1 LTQKKVKQPHGG
13 AMLSILVLI
22 LLLLIFLT
30 AWLGFTA
37 YSSQIDSRAVTVMK
51 SIVETDVI
59 YENIFINGVKVGGMT
74 KPEASAFIYE
84 MYQRPVNETK
94 LALTEN
100 GDTVYEIPFT
110 RFNARHD
117 INAAVEAAWG
127 YGRGASLEERYAKVR
142 GLMRQPLELVT
153 EFKYDE
159 SLLLNA
165 LESIAS
171 RIDKPPVNASITR
184 KDRQFYTTYSQVGKK
199 LDVAKTMEQLT
210 PLINSVQGGV
220 VEAVIDIME
229 PEYSDVNFITAQSLI
244 GSFSTNFSPG
254 DVGRNNN
261 LLTAANKLND
271 KVVYPGEIFSTNE
284 AFGAMTYE
292 NGYHMA
298 PVIMDGKIEN
308 GMGGGICQVSSTLY
322 NALLYAELEIVERRN
337 HSMKVGYADY
347 GFDATLVEG
356 AIDLRF
362 KNDTDYLIFIESYI
376 EDGRQVVVNI
386 YGHELHSPGRT
397 LKFINQLAET
407 VAPAEELI
415 VENPNLPYGAREIK
429 SAPRNGYRYNVYKII
444 MEDGV
449 EIERELVNVSYYRP
463 VRGEVI
469 VGTSPDASSAPLD
482 LIDLIPPEP
491 LPEEPGDQYH
501 EELPE

>member
-13 AMLSILVLI
+13 ALLSILVLI

-37 YSSQIDSRAVTVMK
+37 YSSQIDSRAVSVMK

-74 KPEASAFIYE
+74 KPEAASLLFD

-100 GDTVYEIPFT
+100 GAMIYEIPFT
-110 RFNARHD
+110 RFNARHE

-127 YGRGASLEERYAKVR
+127 YGRGATLEERYTKVK
-142 GLMRQPLELVT
+142 GLMKQPLELAT
-153 EFKYDE
+153 EFTFDE
-159 SLLLNA
+159 SLLINA
-165 LESIAS
+165 LESIAG

-184 KDRQFYTTYSQVGKK
+184 QDRQFYTTYSQVGKK
-199 LDVAKTMEQLT
+199 FDVLKTLDKIE
-210 PLINSVQGGV
+210 PLINAVQGGT

-229 PEYSDVNFITAQSLI
+229 PEYSDINFISAQSLI

-254 DVGRNNN
+254 DAGRNNN
-261 LLTAANKLND
+261 LLTATNKLND
-271 KVVYPGEIFSTNE
+271 KVVYPGEIFSTND
-284 AFGAMTYE
+284 AFGAMTYD
-292 NGYHMA
+292 NGYQMA

-308 GMGGGICQVSSTLY
+308 GMGGGICQVSSTFY

-337 HSMKVGYADY
+337 HSLKVGYADY

-356 AIDLRF
+356 AIDLKF
-362 KNDTDYLIFIESYI
+362 KNDTDYLVFIESYI

-386 YGHELHSPGRT
+386 YGHEIHSPDRT
-397 LKFINQLAET
+397 LKFISQLAET
-407 VAPAEELI
+407 VPPAEELVI
-415 VENPNLPYGAREIK
+415 EDANLPYGVREVK
-429 SAPRNGYRYNVYKII
+429 TAAKNGYRYNVYKIV
-444 MEDGV
+444 MENGA
-449 EIERELVNVSYYRP
+449 ETGRELVNHSYYRP

-469 VGTSPDASSAPLD
+469 VGTMQGPAAPLD
-482 LIDLIPPEP
+482 LIDLISTEP
-491 LPEEPGDQYH
+491 AHDEPV
-501 EELPE
+501 ELFNEDLLE